1 MATEDSAKL
10 RERDFLR
17 GAFVI
22 CEGQQNEVGEGS
34 PRRLAEMI
42 RGVWGW
48 RKGWRR
54 AMWGLD
60 KSSPARWR
68 SKRGHERSAEV
79 SRGKRETDLSI
90 RTVLP
95 E

>member
-10 RERDFLR
+10 SERDFLR
-17 GAFVI
+17 SAFVI

-42 RGVWGW
+42 RGVW
-48 RKGWRR
+48 GWRR